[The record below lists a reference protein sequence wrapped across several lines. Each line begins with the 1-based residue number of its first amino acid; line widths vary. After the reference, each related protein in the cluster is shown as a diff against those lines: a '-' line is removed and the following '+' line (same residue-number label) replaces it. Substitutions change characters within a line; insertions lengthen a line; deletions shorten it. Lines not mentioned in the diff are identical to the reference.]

1 MAALKYEESLKSE
14 EAKVKDKKNENFQ
27 MALINAGLAIA
38 GGSSRYALQNIGQGA
53 QTQQLTA
60 SQNATN
66 NIAQLGVAGA
76 NAQAGGIMG
85 AANAQA
91 NTVGQLGNAG
101 LMYALFSKTPAVVS

>member
-1 MAALKYEESLKSE
+1 MLFRSPQLMQQRRDIFNTLSGVA
-14 EAKVKDKKNENFQ
+14 
-27 MALINAGLAIA
+27 
-38 GGSSRYALQNIGQGA
+38 NIGQGA
-53 QTQQLTA
+53 QAQQLTA